1 VVEPKPLN
9 DGGRGGLML
18 LAAAAAVGTADE
30 EELAAAAAADE
41 RVGMRWGGER
51 ARTTLSVQG
60 VLMVSQGRAR
70 EK

>member
-70 EK
+70 EN

>member
-9 DGGRGGLML
+9 NGGRGGLML
-18 LAAAAAVGTADE
+18 LAAAAAAVGTADE
-30 EELAAAAAADE
+30 EELAAAAADE

-70 EK
+70 EN

>member
-30 EELAAAAAADE
+30 EELAAAAADE

-70 EK
+70 EN